1 MRLRHGAAFLLILV
15 LLLSCSAP
23 GGAPSQVTPGPVTL
37 SPAVSPS
44 PSPVPPPLEFNAARA
59 MEHTRHLSV
68 DIGKRLA
75 GSPGEEVAAAYIEE
89 VFRAA
94 KLDVTRQAF
103 QRADGGTSHNII
115 GRIAGADYSAGYLLI
130 GGHYDTFGESPGG
143 NDNGS
148 GTAVVMALAEL
159 FGTQGAEFDSRKVAI
174 EFVAFAAEE
183 VNPSSGKHHEGSL
196 AYAAG
201 MSDPPLV
208 QAMLSIDMV
217 GNGPDLKLV
226 GWREGASPI
235 PQELAVI
242 AAEIGVPHEVLVRGD
257 ISDHTSFLRKGVPS
271 AFLWSGNHPTIH
283 KASDT
288 FEVVQVESVDRTG
301 RLTLEW
307 LRRRTGL

>member
-1 MRLRHGAAFLLILV
+1 MRPRHGAVFLLIV
-15 LLLSCSAP
+15 IALLSCSAP
-23 GGAPSQVTPGPVTL
+23 VAPSDVAPGLVTP

-44 PSPVPPPLEFNAARA
+44 PSPVPPPLEFNVSAA
-59 MEHTRHLSV
+59 MQHTRHLSV
-68 DIGKRLA
+68 DIGKRPA

-89 VFRAA
+89 FFRTAR
-94 KLDVTRQAF
+94 LEVMRQAF
-103 QRADGGTSHNII
+103 QRADGGTSYNII
-115 GRIAGADYSAGYLLI
+115 GRIAVADYSAGYLLI

-159 FGTQGAEFDSRKVAI
+159 FGMQGAEFDSRKVAI

-201 MSDPPLV
+201 LSDPPLV

-217 GNGPDLKLV
+217 GNGPDVKLV
-226 GWREGASPI
+226 GWRERRSPI
-235 PQELAVI
+235 PQELAVM

-271 AFLWSGNHPTIH
+271 ALLWSGNHATLH

-288 FEVVQVESVDRTG
+288 FEVVQAESVERTG

>member
-15 LLLSCSAP
+15 VLLSCSAP
-23 GGAPSQVTPGPVTL
+23 AGPPDVAPALVTP
-37 SPAVSPS
+37 SPAASPS
-44 PSPVPPPLEFNAARA
+44 PSPVPPPLEFNAATA
-59 MEHTRHLSV
+59 MEHIRHLSV
-68 DIGKRLA
+68 DIGKRPA
-75 GSPGEEVAAAYIEE
+75 GSPGEEAAAAYIEE

-94 KLDVTRQAF
+94 KLEVTRQAF
-103 QRADGGTSHNII
+103 QRADGGTSYNLI

-159 FGTQGAEFDSRKVAI
+159 FGMQGAEFDSRKVAI
-174 EFVAFAAEE
+174 EFVGFAAEE

-226 GWREGASPI
+226 GWRERASPI
-235 PQELAVI
+235 PQEMAVI
-242 AAEIGVPHEVLVRGD
+242 AAEIGVTHEVLVRGD
-257 ISDHTSFLRKGVPS
+257 ISDHTSFLRKGVAS
-271 AFLWSGNHPTIH
+271 AVLWSGNHPTIH

-288 FEVVQVESVDRTG
+288 FEVVEIESVERTG

>member
-1 MRLRHGAAFLLILV
+1 MRFRHGAAFLLILV
-15 LLLSCSAP
+15 VLLSCSAP
-23 GGAPSQVTPGPVTL
+23 VTSPEVAPGPETP

-59 MEHTRHLSV
+59 MEHTHHLSV
-68 DIGKRLA
+68 DIGKRTA
-75 GSPGEEVAAAYIEE
+75 GSPGEEAAVAYIEE

-94 KLDVTRQAF
+94 KLHVTRQSF
-103 QRADGGTSHNII
+103 QRADGGASYNII

-130 GGHYDTFGESPGG
+130 GGHHDTVEGSPGG
-143 NDNGS
+143 NDNAS
-148 GTAVVMALAEL
+148 GTAVVMTLAEL
-159 FGTQGAEFDSRKVAI
+159 FGMQAAEFDSRKVAI
-174 EFVAFAAEE
+174 EFVAFGAEE

-208 QAMLSIDMV
+208 QAMLSVDMV

-226 GWREGASPI
+226 GWRERASPI
-235 PQELAVI
+235 PQEMAAI
-242 AAEIGVPHEVLVRGD
+242 AAEIGVPHEVLIRGD

-283 KASDT
+283 TASDT
-288 FEVVQVESVDRTG
+288 FEVVEIESVERTG